1 MTEEE
6 KIRLL
11 NSIADG
17 KYSYYGPVSLYK
29 YRPFDRFTFDMLENN
44 YVFLCAAKNLD
55 DPTECVV
62 TASPENIYDVEHDCV
77 RRECVDQILEMI
89 RPYTSNDNF
98 EQAKSLIYQIMTP
111 DFRMRNHFLLD
122 AYPELQKLAPDA
134 NIAPLINMMANF
146 PEQFDKPEMKEKMT
160 RLIQL
165 GLEAREKMGICS
177 LAESPDIEYMWRN
190 YASNSSGYCVEY
202 SIADY
207 VNSGLV
213 FPVIYR
219 EKKETD
225 IVTQIVATFLG
236 QMIRGMTYGQIE
248 SDRSQFIRLFVTKDV
263 IWDYQKE
270 WRLMGDANAHATAPK
285 INRIILGENVSGK
298 DKKAMISFCESHNI
312 QLVMR
317 NFGETLVHG

>member
-11 NSIADG
+11 NRIADG
-17 KYSYYGPVSLYK
+17 NYSYSGPASLFK
-29 YRPFDRFTFDMLENN
+29 YRPFDQYTFDMLEKG
-44 YVFLCAAKNLD
+44 YVFLCPAKNLD

-89 RPYTSNDNF
+89 HPYTSEENF
-98 EQAKSLIYQIMTP
+98 QEAKSLIYQAMTP

-122 AYPELQKLAPDA
+122 SYPQLQSLAPDA
-134 NIAPLINMMANF
+134 NLAPLINMMANF
-146 PEQFDKPEMKEKMT
+146 PEQFDKPETKEKMA

-165 GLEAREKMGICS
+165 GLEAREKIGICS
-177 LAESPDIEYMWRN
+177 LAESPEIEYMWKN
-190 YASNSSGYCVEY
+190 YANASSGYCIEY
-202 SIADY
+202 DIQDY
-207 VNSGLV
+207 ANNGFI

-236 QMIRGMTYGQIE
+236 QMIRGMTYDQIE
-248 SDRSQFIRLFVTKDV
+248 ADRSQFIRLFVTKDLV
-263 IWDYQKE
+263 WDYQKE
-270 WRLMGDANAHATAPK
+270 WRLLGDANFHAPAPK
-285 INRIILGENVSGK
+285 IKRVVLGEDVLDQ
-298 DKKAMISFCESHNI
+298 DKKAMSEFCESHEIELAFRRSGKAIVN
-312 QLVMR
+312 
-317 NFGETLVHG
+317 G